1 MPISCQADPHIGI
14 NAVNYPAL
22 MAIRCLGLDILGSF
36 PQTVGGYQYLYVA
49 IDKFTKWPEATPM
62 VNINKQSTVNF
73 IKSIVG
79 RFGVLNRIF
88 TDNGS

>member
-1 MPISCQADPHIGI
+1 
-14 NAVNYPAL
+14 

-49 IDKFTKWPEATPM
+49 INKFTKWPEVTPM

-73 IKSIVG
+73 IKSIV
-79 RFGVLNRIF
+79 
-88 TDNGS
+88 